1 MNIRK
6 LFLYLLIASV
16 AVSAV
21 IGIVVIVLGD
31 FGEFETRVLLT
42 TLTITVTSIL
52 GLACGACLE
61 AGRLR
66 IIPLVGIGFAVISAA
81 LWMVMIWAEHTDNDL
96 FGRTVITA
104 TLLSFACSHIS
115 LLSLAR
121 LDPRFIWSRWA
132 AHVAVWSLT
141 ALILWS
147 VWFKVDPSQPFIA
160 RTMGVLSIIIGA
172 LTVITPVFHR
182 LSAADSADE
191 IEAEISRLRARIE
204 ELEEKRA
211 GLNPVSAGL

>member
-16 AVSAV
+16 AISAV

-42 TLTITVTSIL
+42 TITITVTSIL
-52 GLACGACLE
+52 GLACGACFE

-66 IIPLVGIGFAVISAA
+66 SIPLVGIGFAVISAA

-96 FGRTVITA
+96 FGRSVITA
-104 TLLSFACSHIS
+104 TLLAVACSHIS

-121 LDPRFIWSRWA
+121 LDPRFLWSKWA
-132 AHVAVWSLT
+132 VHIVVWSLT

-147 VWFKVDPSQPFIA
+147 VWFKVDPSEPLIA
-160 RTMGVLSIIIGA
+160 RTMGVLAVIIGS
-172 LTVITPVFHR
+172 LTVVTPIFHR

-191 IEAEISRLRARIE
+191 IEAEIARLRERIGQ
-204 ELEEKRA
+204 LEAKKA
-211 GLNPVSAGL
+211 SLAN